1 MQQIS
6 LGRFIEWE
14 TTVYF
19 SPFFYILR
27 PCWPPITNSAL
38 SYPLVCLYCRPI
50 SLTFLCA
57 IPSCSFL
64 LYLSDR
70 WDFSFSVPPFGFLS
84 HCPSVSFSRFVDSV
98 SCIQDTGKS
107 TKLWNDLKFSWR
119 FIFRS
124 LGPITRL
131 WDKKIETLRKDVPLH
146 WFMFS
151 FVFHLAR
158 YLLGSPKARNL
169 WKDERA
175 KEVEAARKR
184 GIMRTWK
191 VGFMGHL

>member
-1 MQQIS
+1 MH
-6 LGRFIEWE
+6 
-14 TTVYF
+14 
-19 SPFFYILR
+19 
-27 PCWPPITNSAL
+27 
-38 SYPLVCLYCRPI
+38 CLI
-50 SLTFLCA
+50 
-57 IPSCSFL
+57 L
-64 LYLSDR
+64 LYVYTADPFPSLS
-70 WDFSFSVPPFGFLS
+70 SVPS
-84 HCPSVSFSRFVDSV
+84 RVAVSFCIFLTVEIYHFLYLLLVFFPTALLYVSFRRFVDSV
-98 SCIQDTGKS
+98 FCIQDTGKS

-169 WKDERA
+169 WNDERA